1 MKVLRKNGEIVEVN
15 FEEQEGKKAF
25 WHTSA
30 HVLAQAVKRLY
41 PETKC
46 AIGSTIENGFYYDFQ
61 FEFSFSEDHLKT
73 IEAEMRKIV
82 RESLSLQVYE
92 KSKEEALS
100 FMENADEKY
109 KVELIQELN
118 DTEQI
123 SFYKQG
129 EYEEF
134 CAGSHISN
142 VCQIKAIKLLSVA
155 GAYWRGDEKNQMLTR
170 IYGISFPK
178 AAQLDE
184 YLHMVEEAKIR
195 NHRKLGKELGIF
207 TIFNEGPGLPVFLPK
222 GMILKNLLIDYWR
235 KIHRREGYVEIST
248 PIMLERSLWERSGH
262 WDYYRDTM
270 YALKV
275 EDDDYV
281 IKPMSCPGGMLVYK
295 LEPRSY
301 KELPMRMGELGLV
314 HRNEK
319 SGTLHGLMRVRSFT
333 QDDAHIFMREDQ
345 VLDEIQGVMRLIDEV
360 YRKFGFSYEIELST
374 KPEHS
379 IGSDEDWQL
388 ATEALEKAVQGMGK
402 SYVINE
408 GDGAF
413 YGPKLDFHL
422 KDSMGRTWQCGTI
435 QLDFQLPQRFDIDY
449 IGADGEKHRP
459 IMLHRVIFGSIERF
473 IGILLEHYA
482 GKFPAWI
489 APVQVKVLSVS
500 DKYND
505 YAKKVEEFLE
515 ENDIRTEV
523 DVRNEKLGYK
533 IREALMD
540 KVPYMIIVGEN
551 EKNNMSVS
559 IRQRDAQLD
568 KQDMGE
574 IRIEQV
580 VDLIKRGEI
589 ESKQQLF

>member
-46 AIGSTIENGFYYDFQ
+46 AIGPAIENGFYYDFQ

-109 KVELIQELN
+109 KIELIQELN

-155 GAYWRGDEKNQMLTR
+155 EAYWRGDEKNQMLTR

-195 NHRKLGKELGIF
+195 DHRKLGKELGIF

-374 KPEHS
+374 RPEHS

-402 SYVINE
+402 SYVVNE

-422 KDSMGRTWQCGTI
+422 KDSIGRTWQCGTI

-574 IRIEQV
+574 IRLEQV

-589 ESKQQLF
+589 ESK